1 MKDAGMAQEKSIEA
15 ALERGAGALKRWTQ
29 NGTLIDPQQLVQ
41 AWGQDVQTV
50 QAAVQRGDL
59 FEVWVDRMPYFPSAL
74 ASLNSAE
81 AVMVCHA
88 LGGLTASEKLV
99 FLMREHG
106 GLGGQTVAQALKSGT
121 SMGRIEELASANVA
135 GF

>member
-15 ALERGAGALKRWTQ
+15 ALERGASTLKRWTQ
-29 NGTLIDPQQLVQ
+29 NGTLVEPQKLAQ

-59 FEVWVDRMPYFPSAL
+59 FEVWVDKTPYFASAL
-74 ASLNSAE
+74 LGLNSAE
-81 AVMVCHA
+81 AVKLCHA
-88 LGGLTASEKLV
+88 LGGMTASEKLM

-106 GLGGQTVAQALKSGT
+106 GLGGQTVVQALKLGT
-121 SMGRIEELASANVA
+121 SMGRIEELASANAA